1 MKALILVGGYG
12 TRLRPLTL
20 TQPKPLVEFANK
32 PMMLHQMEALAAV
45 GVDTVVL
52 AVSYRA
58 EQLEQ
63 EMTVHADRLGVKLVF
78 SLEEEPLGTAG
89 PLALARK
96 HLEGDDPFFVLNSDV
111 ICDFPFKQMIDFH
124 KDHGK
129 EGTIAV
135 TKVEEPSK
143 YGVVVFDESNGAIAD
158 FVEKPQEY
166 VGNKI
171 NAGLYIFNSAILD
184 RIPLKPTS
192 IEKEIFPEMAAS
204 GNLFAFV
211 LPGFWMDVGQPK
223 DFLKGMALFLN
234 HVHTTKSENL
244 ATGKNIHETA
254 TIRGNVLVD
263 PTATVGENCV
273 IGPDVVIGPRVKIE
287 GGVRIQHSTILSDSV
302 TQLVFLFFKYTLQT
316 ISNYSWVSGSIVG
329 RKCHIG
335 SWVRIENICVIGDDV
350 VNKIYVNT
358 FSLTFIFQVVKDEL
372 YLNGASVLP
381 HKSIAVNVPS
391 KDIIM

>member
-58 EQLEQ
+58 EQLEA
-63 EMTVHADRLGVKLVF
+63 EMTVHAERLGVKLIF

-111 ICDFPFKQMIDFH
+111 ICDFPFKQMVEFH
-124 KDHGK
+124 KKHGK

-143 YGVVVFDESNGAIAD
+143 YGVVVFDEVNGKIAD

-171 NAGLYIFNSAILD
+171 NAGLYIFSSAILD

-204 GNLFAFV
+204 GNLYAFV

-223 DFLKGMALFLN
+223 DFLKGMSLFLN
-234 HVHTTKSENL
+234 HVQTTKSEKL
-244 ATGKNIHETA
+244 ATGSNIHATA
-254 TIRGNVLVD
+254 TIRGSVLVD
-263 PTATVGENCV
+263 PSATVGENCV
-273 IGPDVVIGPRVKIE
+273 IGPDVVVGPRVKIE
-287 GGVRIQHSTILSDSV
+287 GGVRIQHSTILSDSTV
-302 TQLVFLFFKYTLQT
+302 G
-316 ISNYSWVSGSIVG
+316 NYSWVSGSIVG
-329 RKCHIG
+329 RECHIG
-335 SWVRIENICVIGDDV
+335 SWVRMENVCVLGDDV
-350 VNKIYVNT
+350 V
-358 FSLTFIFQVVKDEL
+358 VKDEV
-372 YLNGASVLP
+372 YLNEASVLP
-381 HKSIAVNVPS
+381 HKVIAVNVPS